1 MIKQNITNPFVGLRS
16 FEADEYNLF
25 FGRDTQIKDIIDNLS
40 QTNFAAVIG
49 YSGSGKSS
57 LIKSGVI
64 PALKNKSSEKEN
76 NSWKIGI
83 CTPGYDPI
91 RSLSKMLIDFYPS
104 DKNSKSTLDE
114 ITDLLSEKG
123 NSIDD
128 AIYKINK
135 KHTGNCLLIIDQFEE
150 IFNLSREENFDK
162 CKHFVNLILDTLNTQ
177 ESSINIIL
185 TLRSD
190 FIGNCTEFS
199 GLPEALNKSQ
209 YLIPR
214 LSKTQFEDVI
224 NGPLNEVSYS
234 ISESLLQTLTKDI
247 DNNQDQLPILQ
258 HAMMRTIEYWRLEST
273 TNEVIDVHHYRSIG
287 TMKKA
292 LSNHADEAYEEL
304 NDAEKE
310 GCNKMFKV
318 LANFQNLKVTRNPI
332 KFSDLVS
339 ITAVDSQTLINV
351 INTFRR
357 SDRSFLSPKE
367 GVEITDD
374 TIIDIS
380 HESLLRL
387 WSRLRVWIKEEME
400 SSEIYKNLCETA
412 ALYQEGRGSLLINPE
427 LEIVLKWRENQNPTE
442 EWGLRY
448 DHSFLRA
455 INFLEDSKDKFDQD
469 TIFKN
474 LAQTKRIKRNKQFT
488 TFISV
493 ACILC
498 LFLVVFSWIE
508 KQKAEDANEF
518 ATEKS
523 IEAEENKVEALI
535 AKDSALASKNIAV
548 ENANIADIARKSA
561 EEARNLATNK
571 SEEAER
577 SRVLA
582 LIAKDAAEV
591 SRNEAEKSAES
602 EKIAA
607 ENARKASVR
616 AKKEEAEAKRLKNLS
631 DAIKMAFQ
639 SEKSFDLKLNEKGIT
654 EAINS
659 YQLYESNKLGLGRDN
674 QIYNALNRALFEG
687 KNYKAGFH
695 KHNVGLKKLEKS
707 TTRNVFALLDNAKT
721 VTLLTE
727 NSNRIVP
734 MQTKAYSNVSDVSFS
749 KNGNLLLLKSS
760 GELQLYSANNLSNVS
775 RSFNYESAINSMQS
789 FVIGGVDYVIASET
803 SKSHLINLVTN
814 EELDSSELDNLNASK
829 IIMSNDGTYLAAFQN
844 NEISIYSVSV
854 SSSKLSLD
862 AIGAVGS
869 SNGVSVLRFINS
881 SLVATGSKRGEVNI
895 YKISS
900 SKNITFLNKITRHKN
915 VKISDIELYQ
925 DSNQKLIITSS
936 FDNTINITNLNNLED
951 FITLKGHSGWVKDLY
966 FDPIQKKIY
975 SVSQD
980 SFLRF
985 WLMDSNDILKLLL
998 N

>member
-1 MIKQNITNPFVGLRS
+1 MIKHNITNPYVGLRS

-25 FGRDTQIKDIIDNLS
+25 FGRDEQIRDIIDNLT
-40 QTNFAAVIG
+40 QTKFAAVIG

-64 PALKNKSSEKEN
+64 PALKNKSSENKN
-76 NSWKIGI
+76 MSWEIGI
-83 CTPGYDPI
+83 STPGYDPI
-91 RSLSKMLIDFYPS
+91 RNLSKTLVELYPS
-104 DKNSKSTLDE
+104 DKKSKVSVDE
-114 ITDLLSEKG
+114 IAQLLSG
-123 NSIDD
+123 NDTSIED
-128 AIYKINK
+128 AILKINDQ
-135 KHTGNCLLIIDQFEE
+135 HSGNCLLIIDQFEE
-150 IFNLSREENFDK
+150 IFNLSRNDDFDK
-162 CKHFVNLILDTLNTQ
+162 CKHFVNLILNTLNTK
-177 ESSINIIL
+177 ESKVNIIL

-214 LSKTQFEDVI
+214 LSEMQFKEVI
-224 NGPLNEVSYS
+224 NGPLIEVKYS
-234 ISESLLQTLTKDI
+234 ISEALLHILTKDI

-258 HAMMRTIEYWRLEST
+258 HAMMRTIEYWKEESSE
-273 TNEVIDVHHYRSIG
+273 NEVIDVHHYKSIG

-304 NDAEKE
+304 NDAEKD

-339 ITAVDSQTLINV
+339 ITAVEPKILINV

-367 GVEITDD
+367 GIEITDE

-387 WSRLRVWIKEEME
+387 WTRLRVWIKEEME

-412 ALYQEGRGSLLINPE
+412 AFYQEGKGSLLINPE
-427 LEIVLKWRENQNPTE
+427 LEIVLKWRENQKPTE
-442 EWGLRY
+442 KWGLRY
-448 DHSFLRA
+448 DISFLRA
-455 INFLEDSKDKFDQD
+455 INFLDDSKAKFDQD

-474 LAQTKRIKRNKQFT
+474 LAQVKRIKRNKQFT

-498 LFLVVFSWIE
+498 LFLGVFSWIE
-508 KQKAEDANEF
+508 KRKAEDAKEF

-535 AKDSALASKNIAV
+535 AKDSALASKNIAI
-548 ENANIADIARKSA
+548 ENANLAEIARKSA
-561 EEARNLATNK
+561 VESQNLATNK
-571 SEEAER
+571 SIEAEK
-577 SRVLA
+577 SRILA
-582 LIAKDAAEV
+582 LSAKDAAEV
-591 SRNEAEKSAES
+591 SRNEAVKSADS

-607 ENARKASVR
+607 ENARQASIR

-631 DAIKMAFQ
+631 DATKLAFQ
-639 SEKSFDLKLNEKGIT
+639 SEKSFDLKSNEIGIS

-659 YQLYESNKLGLGRDN
+659 YQLFEDNNKGSERDN
-674 QIYNALNRALFEG
+674 QIYNALNRALIEG
-687 KNYKAGFH
+687 KNYKSGFY

-707 TTRNVFALLDNAKT
+707 ETLNVFALLDNANT
-721 VTLLTE
+721 VTLLSE
-727 NSNRIVP
+727 NSNRITP
-734 MQTKAYSNVSDVSFS
+734 MQSETFSDVNDVIFS
-749 KNGNLLLLKSS
+749 GNGDLLILLTT
-760 GELQLYSANNLSNVS
+760 GELQVYSAPNFRSVSNE
-775 RSFNYESAINSMQS
+775 FTYETKINSIQS
-789 FVIGGVDYVIASET
+789 FAIDGVDYVLTSENLNG
-803 SKSHLINLVTN
+803 HLINLATREVV
-814 EELDSSELDNLNASK
+814 DSSELMNLNASK
-829 IIMSNDGTYLAAFQN
+829 NIMSKDGAHLASYQND
-844 NEISIYSVSV
+844 EILLYSVSM
-854 SSSKLSLD
+854 SDSKLSFEAMGSL
-862 AIGAVGS
+862 GS
-869 SNGVSVLRFINS
+869 SKGISVLKFLNS
-881 SLVATGSKRGEVNI
+881 ELVATGTTKGIVNI
-895 YKISS
+895 YQISG
-900 SKNITFLNKITRHKN
+900 KENIAIVKKITRHKN
-915 VKISDIELYQ
+915 VKISDIEIYQ
-925 DSNQKLIITSS
+925 DAKETLIITSS
-936 FDNTINITNLNNLED
+936 YDNTLNLSNFNNMED

-966 FDPIQKKIY
+966 FNPIQKKIY
-975 SVSQD
+975 SISQD

-985 WLMDSNDILKLLL
+985 WLVDSNDIIKLLL

>member
-1 MIKQNITNPFVGLRS
+1 MIKQNVKNPFVGLRS

-25 FGRDTQIKDIIDNLS
+25 FGRDLQIKDIIENLT

-64 PALKNKSSEKEN
+64 PALKNKSSENKTD
-76 NSWKIGI
+76 SWKIGI
-83 CTPGYDPI
+83 CTPGYDSI
-91 RSLSKMLIDFYPS
+91 RNLSKMLVDFYPS
-104 DKNSKSTLDE
+104 EKKSKSSLDE

-123 NSIDD
+123 NSISD
-128 AIYKINK
+128 AIHKINDQ
-135 KHTGNCLLIIDQFEE
+135 HTGNCLLIIDQFEE
-150 IFNLSREENFDK
+150 IFNLSNEENFDE
-162 CKHFVNLILDTLNTQ
+162 CKHFVNLLLDTLNTKK
-177 ESSINIIL
+177 SNIFIIL

-234 ISESLLQTLTKDI
+234 ISDSLLQTLTKDI

-258 HAMMRTIEYWRLEST
+258 HAMMRTIEYWRVESP
-273 TNEVIDVHHYRSIG
+273 TNEAIDVHHYKSIG

-332 KFSDLVS
+332 KFSDLVK
-339 ITAVDSQTLINV
+339 ITNVDSQILINV

-367 GVEITDD
+367 GVEISDD

-412 ALYQEGRGSLLINPE
+412 ALYQEGKGSLLINPE

-442 EWGLRY
+442 QWGLRY
-448 DHSFLRA
+448 DNSFLRA
-455 INFLEDSKDKFDQD
+455 INFLEDSKTKFDQD

-474 LAQTKRIKRNKQFT
+474 LAQAKRIKRTKQFT
-488 TFISV
+488 TFISI

-508 KQKAEDANEF
+508 KQRAEEAREY

-523 IEAEENKVEALI
+523 KEAEESKVEALL
-535 AKDSALASKNIAV
+535 AKDSALESKNIAL
-548 ENANIADIARKSA
+548 ENAKIAEIARKA
-561 EEARNLATNK
+561 AVEAQNIATDK
-571 SEEAER
+571 SEEAEK
-577 SRVLA
+577 SRILA
-582 LIAKDAAEV
+582 LDARDAAEV
-591 SRNEAEKSAES
+591 SQKEAEKSAIS

-607 ENARKASVR
+607 ENAKKAS
-616 AKKEEAEAKRLKNLS
+616 KKAREEEAEAKRLKNLS

-639 SEKSFDLKLNEKGIT
+639 SEKSFDLKLNEKGTT
-654 EAINS
+654 EAITS
-659 YQLYESNKLGLGRDN
+659 YQLYENNRLNLGRDN

-687 KNYKAGFH
+687 KNYRTGFH

-707 TTRNVFALLDNAKT
+707 KSSNVFALLDNAKI

-727 NSNRIVP
+727 KLDRIVP
-734 MQTKAYSNVSDVSFS
+734 IQTNVYRNVNDVSFS
-749 KNGNLLLLKSS
+749 ENGDLLILQTS
-760 GELQLYSANNLSNVS
+760 GELQLYKANDLSTVS
-775 RSFNYESAINSMQS
+775 KTFSYDSNINSMHS
-789 FVIGGVDYVIASET
+789 FTIAGVDYLLASEQLN
-803 SKSHLINLVTN
+803 SHLIDLMTN
-814 EELDSSELDNLNASK
+814 QELDSSELDNLNASK
-829 IIMSNDGTYLAAFQN
+829 IIMSKDGAYLAAYQN
-844 NEISIYSVSV
+844 DEILIYSITI
-854 SSSKLSLD
+854 SSSKLSLKPMD
-862 AIGAVGS
+862 SLGS
-869 SNGVSVLRFINS
+869 SKRISVLKFLNS
-881 SLVATGSKRGEVNI
+881 NYVATGSKSGVVNV
-895 YKISS
+895 YKISNA
-900 SKNITFLNKITRHKN
+900 KEITLVNKIARHKD
-915 VKISDIELYQ
+915 VKISDVELFQ
-925 DSNQKLIITSS
+925 DAKQTLIITSS
-936 FDNTINITNLNNLED
+936 YDNTLNLTNLNNPED

-966 FDPIQKKIY
+966 FDPIQKKVY
-975 SVSQD
+975 SISQD

-985 WLMDSNDILKLLL
+985 WLIDPNDILKLLL

>member
-1 MIKQNITNPFVGLRS
+1 MIKQNITNPYVGLRS

-25 FGRDTQIKDIIDNLS
+25 FGRDVQINDIIDNLT

-64 PALKNKSSEKEN
+64 PALKNKSSENKN
-76 NSWKIGI
+76 DLWKIGI
-83 CTPGYDPI
+83 STPGYDPI
-91 RSLSKMLIDFYPS
+91 RNLSKMLVDFYPS
-104 DKNSKSTLDE
+104 DKKSKVTADE
-114 ITDLLSEKG
+114 ITDLLSKKG
-123 NSIDD
+123 TSIED
-128 AIYKINK
+128 AILKINDQ
-135 KHTGNCLLIIDQFEE
+135 HTGNCLLIIDQFEE
-150 IFNLSREENFDK
+150 IFNLSENDDFNK
-162 CKHFVNLILDTLNTQ
+162 CKHFVNLILDTLNTK
-177 ESSINIIL
+177 ESKVNIIL

-214 LSKTQFEDVI
+214 LSEMQFKEVI
-224 NGPLNEVSYS
+224 NGPLTEVKYS
-234 ISESLLQTLTKDI
+234 ISEALLQILTKDI

-258 HAMMRTIEYWRLEST
+258 HAMMRTIEYWKLESSA
-273 TNEVIDVHHYRSIG
+273 NEVIDVHHYKSIG

-304 NDAEKE
+304 SDAEKE

-339 ITAVDSQTLINV
+339 ITAVDSKTLINV

-367 GVEITDD
+367 GIEITDE

-412 ALYQEGRGSLLINPE
+412 ALYQEGKGSLLINPE

-442 EWGLRY
+442 QWGLRY
-448 DHSFLRA
+448 DNSFLRA
-455 INFLEDSKDKFDQD
+455 INFLDDSKSKFDQD

-474 LAQTKRIKRNKQFT
+474 LAQVKRIKRNKQFT

-498 LFLVVFSWIE
+498 LFLGVYSWIE
-508 KQKAEDANEF
+508 KQKAEDAKEF

-535 AKDSALASKNIAV
+535 AKDSALASKNIAI
-548 ENANIADIARKSA
+548 ENANIADVARESA
-561 EEARNLATNK
+561 EEARNLATKK
-571 SEEAER
+571 SIEAEK
-577 SRVLA
+577 SRIVA
-582 LIAKDAAEV
+582 LSAKDAAEV

-607 ENARKASVR
+607 ENARQASIR

-631 DAIKMAFQ
+631 DAIKMAFL
-639 SEKSFDLKLNEKGIT
+639 SERSFDLKSNEKGIA
-654 EAINS
+654 EAIESYELFEKNS
-659 YQLYESNKLGLGRDN
+659 LDLGRDN
-674 QIYNALNRALFEG
+674 QIFNALNRALFEG
-687 KNYKAGFH
+687 KNYKTGFH

-707 TTRNVFALLDNAKT
+707 ATRNVFALLDNANK

-727 NSNRIVP
+727 KSNRIVP
-734 MQTKAYSNVSDVSFS
+734 MQTNAFNNVNDVSFS
-749 KNGNLLLLKSS
+749 KNGDLLLLLTT
-760 GELQLYSANNLSNVS
+760 GQLQVYDANNFSNVS
-775 RSFNYESAINSMQS
+775 REFAYESKINSIQS
-789 FVIGGVDYVIASET
+789 FAIAGVDYVLASET
-803 SKSHLINLVTN
+803 LKSHLINLVTN
-814 EELDSSELDNLNASK
+814 EEIDSSELDNLNASK
-829 IIMSNDGTYLAAFQN
+829 NILSKDGAYLASYQN
-844 NEISIYSVSV
+844 NEILLYSVTV
-854 SSSKLSLD
+854 TSSKLSLN
-862 AIGAVGS
+862 AIDSLGS
-869 SNGVSVLRFINS
+869 SKGISVLKFLNS
-881 SLVATGSKRGEVNI
+881 GLVATGSNRGVVNV
-895 YKISS
+895 YQISA
-900 SKNITFLNKITRHKN
+900 SKSISFLKKITRHKN
-915 VKISDIELYQ
+915 VKISDIEIYQ
-925 DSNQKLIITSS
+925 DATETLIITSS
-936 FDNTINITNLNNLED
+936 YDNTLNLTNLNNLED

-985 WLMDSNDILKLLL
+985 WLVDSNDILKLLL